1 MLASG
6 KFRRSKENVFFFS
19 FFFPLSMCAHL
30 TCGPLS
36 PYVAEA
42 KSLGLMWD

>member
-6 KFRRSKENVFFFS
+6 KFRRSKENVFFFCI
-19 FFFPLSMCAHL
+19 FFLSMCAHL

-36 PYVAEA
+36 LCVAEA